1 MKKVMSFL
9 ETLSRAVAAHRL
21 AQMGYTEEARRL
33 MINHD

>member
-21 AQMGYTEEARRL
+21 AQMGYVDEARRL